1 MRFQKSESLDRYF
14 KAIKNL
20 NPLTLEE
27 ELELAKKIQAG
38 DETALNKLVEHNL
51 KIVVTIANSQIGRGI
66 DVDDLIQQGNIGL
79 IDAARRFSP
88 EYGVRFASFAS
99 TRIFKNINK
108 LIDDCGRIIRIP
120 VNQEYQRY
128 RDKKEGKEV
137 ENINSVKLDDFIKD
151 NDGNV
156 KGINIGAVSPDI
168 DIQHDT
174 DHINTKVNYL
184 LGLLKPRD
192 RNIIKMYFG
201 IDEDEEIPTK
211 DIAIRMGLTQI
222 RVCQIINSAKKK
234 LKEEV

>member
-27 ELELAKKIQAG
+27 ELELAKKIQEG

-79 IDAARRFSP
+79 IDAARRFSS

-156 KGINIGAVSPDI
+156 KGINIGAVRPDI

-211 DIAIRMGLTQI
+211 DIATRMGLTQI
-222 RVCQIINSAKKK
+222 RVCQIIDSAKKR